1 MIDVTFTQRDLNVI
15 DYERFNHPMPY
26 VQRRK
31 EILWL
36 KSKGISHKQIAELA
50 RVCPNTVTKYIEM
63 YLHGGLDEIKKEN
76 FYRPQTELIKH
87 CESLEQYFREN
98 PVSSVNEAMGVCT

>member
-1 MIDVTFTQRDLNVI
+1 
-15 DYERFNHPMPY
+15 
-26 VQRRK
+26 
-31 EILWL
+31 
-36 KSKGISHKQIAELA
+36 
-50 RVCPNTVTKYIEM
+50 M